1 MPNLRTTALRSW
13 ECTTRSI
20 GDNEGLHMSKAS
32 LGRCHRIPPV
42 QISPTK
48 ATFASGVRAVAGAQA
63 RAPRWSAS
71 RGELVVVDRR
81 SRERRAEDEFT
92 PVRVLLAHGERL
104 TRAGLRAL
112 LQRETDITVAAEAA
126 SSREAITRASE
137 IRPDVVLMSVRLPGL
152 GGVEATRR
160 IIADPKL
167 SGVKVLMLSED
178 ERDEDLF
185 DALRAGARGF
195 LIRDTEPAELLRAV
209 RVLAGGGVQLS
220 PSVARRLIDEV
231 ASQPDPQRLTPEL
244 FEELSAREREVVT
257 LVALGLSND
266 EIAERL
272 VVSPAT
278 AKTHVSRAMLKLHA
292 HDRAKLV
299 ALAYQTGFAQPP
311 RNQGPAAKLQRQ
323 RAGAIAAGGDRSA
336 SGPRPDPRLLEISRP
351 APWAARKGKA
361 ALELDV
367 DDNGD

>member
-1 MPNLRTTALRSW
+1 MPPT
-13 ECTTRSI
+13 
-20 GDNEGLHMSKAS
+20 
-32 LGRCHRIPPV
+32 P
-42 QISPTK
+42 ISPT
-48 ATFASGVRAVAGAQA
+48 TVTLVSGVRAVAEGQD
-63 RAPRWSAS
+63 RAPRWLAPG
-71 RGELVVVDRR
+71 GELVVVDRR
-81 SRERRAEDEFT
+81 GRDRAAKDEF
-92 PVRVLLAHGERL
+92 PQVRVLLAHGERL
-104 TRAGLRAL
+104 SRAGLRAL

-126 SSREAITRASE
+126 SGREAVALATE
-137 IRPDVVLMSVRLPGL
+137 IHPDVVLMNVRLPGFD
-152 GGVEATRR
+152 GVEATRR

-167 SGVKVLMLSED
+167 SGVEVLLLSED

-185 DALRAGARGF
+185 SAVRAGARGF

-231 ASQPDPQRLTPEL
+231 ASQPDPQRLAPEL
-244 FEELSAREREVVT
+244 FEELSVREREVVK

-278 AKTHVSRAMLKLHA
+278 AKTHVSRSMLKLHA

-311 RNQGPAAKLQRQ
+311 HSQGPAAELQRQ
-323 RAGAIAAGGDRSA
+323 RAGAIAAGRDRSA
-336 SGPRPDPRLLEISRP
+336 SRPRPDRRRRKISP
-351 APWAARKGKA
+351 TAPWSARK
-361 ALELDV
+361 V
-367 DDNGD
+367 